1 MLTVFDRPG
10 DASARVFSSVI
21 QITARGIPR
30 HQPFIFDSPEFWAMD
45 NPSPADLVIG
55 WAWKGAS
62 YCRKHKPR
70 PESNRIPAPVPIF
83 TSEARRDYQV
93 CIKCGVLLVPIEDAD
108 KK

>member
-1 MLTVFDRPG
+1 
-10 DASARVFSSVI
+10 
-21 QITARGIPR
+21 
-30 HQPFIFDSPEFWAMD
+30 MD

-93 CIKCGVLLVPIEDAD
+93 CIKCGVPLMPLEDD
-108 KK
+108 HKQ